1 MDRNVLYDYQLVSSD
16 MARCRNIFN
25 TLTNVNIIL
34 CQMLILNIIAY
45 CFLKLFLYPFL
56 SIWGIKSEAPY
67 TGDGK
72 WVFCRDGRVFLWTF
86 AFPRSRVPRFF
97 LRVPRSLVPVRLFFA
112 FPCAPAF
119 LFRVPMLCWCFV
131 ILKMTTEIKSRIVTL
146 SEKQSTFPRYNM
158 KCCGKHDTTWN
169 FSRSIRFS
177 PLHFMLYRAKLF
189 SCGTV
194 YIVTHN
200 QKI

>member
-72 WVFCRDGRVFLWTF
+72 WVFCRDGRAFLWTF
-86 AFPRSRVPRFF
+86 AFPRSSIFPSHSALLFDI
-97 LRVPRSLVPVRLFFA
+97 FFA
-112 FPCAPAF
+112 FPCALAF
-119 LFRVPMLCWCFV
+119 LFRIPMLLYQSVWVRGGGANHHTRAVCV
-131 ILKMTTEIKSRIVTL
+131 RTDQAGRVNSPPRHYLPSSRV
-146 SEKQSTFPRYNM
+146 
-158 KCCGKHDTTWN
+158 
-169 FSRSIRFS
+169 
-177 PLHFMLYRAKLF
+177 
-189 SCGTV
+189 
-194 YIVTHN
+194 
-200 QKI
+200 